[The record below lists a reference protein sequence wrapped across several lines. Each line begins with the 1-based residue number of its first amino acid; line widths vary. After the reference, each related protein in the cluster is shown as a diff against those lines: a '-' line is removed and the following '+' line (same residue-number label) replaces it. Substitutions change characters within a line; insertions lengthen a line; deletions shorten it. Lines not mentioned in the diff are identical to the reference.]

1 VDRLPD
7 DELKA
12 ARRYLEFL
20 EEQGTDPY
28 AHLDN
33 ADELDDEERKKL
45 HASLKRGIEEAKA
58 GRGRPVEEFLAE
70 LKEP

>member
-1 VDRLPD
+1 MEMSSALKNEIYALVDRLPD

-33 ADELDDEERKKL
+33 AD
-45 HASLKRGIEEAKA
+45 
-58 GRGRPVEEFLAE
+58 
-70 LKEP
+70 